1 MLAEME
7 LPNRKKNHPER
18 DDLDLEASNEADG
31 ESGQHLYNG
40 YQGPLRETGAG
51 GAVGGASTVGETG
64 EDGSSVASSWL
75 RVSRLFSILVLIHL
89 L

>member
-7 LPNRKKNHPER
+7 LPNRMKSHLER

-40 YQGPLRETGAG
+40 YQGPLRESGAG
-51 GAVGGASTVGETG
+51 SAVGGASNVGET
-64 EDGSSVASSWL
+64 EDDSSVASSWL
-75 RVSRLFSILVLIHL
+75 RVSRLFSILILIHL